1 MMLCA
6 ILPLGITL
14 ISTLSQPEES
24 EEPSVGLCGAIS
36 LRLWMLEKH
45 WSTGR
50 KKKEGIDTSWHDLP
64 GHTIMYHRMRCT
76 PTCMPPALAVNDN
89 ASVNN

>member
-24 EEPSVGLCGAIS
+24 EEPSVALCGPIS
-36 LRLWMLEKH
+36 LALPVLEKQ
-45 WSTGR
+45 WSMRR
-50 KKKEGIDTSWHDLP
+50 KKKEGIDTSWPDLP
-64 GHTIMYHRMRCT
+64 GHTVMYRHMRCPQHPEAFEHNT
-76 PTCMPPALAVNDN
+76 TQA
-89 ASVNN
+89 